1 MKTSFNTSEY
11 NILHSAIE
19 NKSEFNAVYSEVI
32 ETSKSTSFLEVSPQ
46 YRTNPLSHKPAN
58 NTVEVVYENSLRLSY
73 SNIHYPKKYIK
84 YLSRD
89 ICHGEIVSVFINDK
103 EVDYE
108 K

>member
-1 MKTSFNTSEY
+1 MKTSFNKSEY
-11 NILHSAIE
+11 NILHSEIN
-19 NKSEFNAVYSEVI
+19 NKSESNAVYSEVI
-32 ETSKSTSFLEVSPQ
+32 ENSRSTSFLEVDQ
-46 YRTNPLSHKPAN
+46 KYRTNPLSHKPAD
-58 NTVEVVYENSLRLSY
+58 NTVEVVYENGLRLSY